1 MPIKPKRKTEEMK
14 KAATDGEAGESFRAV
29 AKDRN
34 IDRSTLRRD
43 IKRKEE
49 RKRKQE
55 VQRNSRGERVFT
67 QEGEGASDQIKKLLT
82 SSMALLQRNAVNW
95 L

>member
-1 MPIKPKRKTEEMK
+1 MPRKSKRKTEEMER
-14 KAATDGEAGESFRAV
+14 AATRGEAGESIRAV

-49 RKRKQE
+49 RK
-55 VQRNSRGERVFT
+55 
-67 QEGEGASDQIKKLLT
+67 
-82 SSMALLQRNAVNW
+82 
-95 L
+95 